1 MASRRPDRSQQDLFD
16 AALQPVLAQDLE
28 IVPRGAVPLSK
39 EQIRFNRLLVQVGAL
54 REKLAQWAASDQER
68 HRQTVEELLPLE
80 QRLSAARRGMILSVA
95 AILEGRAG
103 GGVARPA
110 ERDSLTD
117 FLLELL
123 SAQLLDNP
131 DDEQLVGLYDEYSDM
146 CFAEVLDYEQEL
158 ARDLA
163 AQAFGARFDDEDED
177 RDDSPEDLLAAGRAR
192 QQGADEA
199 RAGAAGVRGGARARE
214 RAERKAAAAEQAARE
229 VSQSVREVYRK
240 LASSLHPDRASDE
253 AERARRHQ
261 AMQRVNTAYESRD
274 LLALLTLQLEIE
286 QIDTEHLT
294 RVSQER
300 LRHYNAVLREQQK
313 ELGQELDAIRDGFRM
328 LLDDPRTPV
337 TPATVRAALRRDAG
351 NTRRAIREIE
361 AHHEMLLHAVPRRR
375 WLKEYA
381 RERRTEKR
389 EEARLM
395 ESLADEFTVG
405 FDSAQNTEFEQ
416 RIAAFLAQGL
426 DPFGDDADAFFGD
439 FDPFGGP
446 KPAGAAPRGGRKRG
460 RKRRR

>member
-16 AALQPVLAQDLE
+16 ATARPVMPQDLE
-28 IVPRGAVPLSK
+28 IVPRGAVPLGK
-39 EQIRFNRLLVQVGAL
+39 EQVRFNRLLAQVGAL
-54 REKLAQWAASDQER
+54 RAKLAEWAASDQER
-68 HRQTVEELLPLE
+68 HRQVVEELLPLE
-80 QRLSAARRGMILSVA
+80 QRLSVARRALILSVA

-110 ERDSLTD
+110 ERDGLTD

-123 SAQLLDNP
+123 DAQLRDAP
-131 DDEQLVGLYDEYSDM
+131 DDEQLVGLYDEYSDLR
-146 CFAEVLDYEQEL
+146 FAEVVDFGQEL
-158 ARDLA
+158 ARDFA
-163 AQAFGARFDDEDED
+163 AQAFDVPFDDEDPG
-177 RDDSPEDLLAAGRAR
+177 DSREDLLAADMAR
-192 QQGADEA
+192 QRRADET
-199 RAGAAGVRGGARARE
+199 RSGAAGAHGGAKARE

-240 LASSLHPDRASDE
+240 LASALHPDRASDE
-253 AERARRHQ
+253 ADRARRHE
-261 AMQRVNTAYESRD
+261 AMQRVNTAYEAHD

-286 QIDTEHLT
+286 QIDAEHLA

-313 ELGQELDAIRDGFRM
+313 ELEQELETIRDGFRM
-328 LLDDPRTPV
+328 LLDDPHTPV
-337 TPATVRAALRRDAG
+337 TPAAVQAALHRDVGSA
-351 NTRRAIREIE
+351 RRAIREIE

-381 RERRTEKR
+381 RERRAGKR

-395 ESLADEFTVG
+395 ESLVDEFVVG
-405 FDSAQNTEFEQ
+405 FDGEPDGGFEQ
-416 RIAAFLAQGL
+416 RIAEFYAQGL
-426 DPFGDDADAFFGD
+426 DPFGDHAAALFGD

-446 KPAGAAPRGGRKRG
+446 KPAGAARRRSRKKRPG
-460 RKRRR
+460 KRRR